1 VSVVIR
7 LAEEK
12 DIASIENLLVGA
24 GVNSSGVAENVGQF
38 LVVEQEGEDE
48 WNPVGTV
55 GLELYENGRYGVM
68 RSLVMRTQAWTA
80 EVGVELIRLFLAY
93 AETTGI
99 EALYLL
105 TLSTAPA
112 LFIHMGFTTAT
123 PDQIPPAVAAS
134 PHYAAYANE
143 QVIAMVKTFTST
155 SYPHGGV
162 DNVHN

>member
-1 VSVVIR
+1 MSVVIR

-12 DIASIENLLVGA
+12 DIASIQGLLEGA
-24 GVNSSGVAENVGQF
+24 GVNSGGVAENIGQF

-55 GLELYENGRYGVM
+55 GLELYEEGRYGVM
-68 RSLVMRTQAWTA
+68 RSLVMRTQAWSA

-105 TLSTAPA
+105 TQSTAPT
-112 LFIHMGFTTAT
+112 LFIHMGFSTAV
-123 PDQIPPAVAAS
+123 PEQIPSAIATS
-134 PHYAAYANE
+134 PHFAAYENE

-155 SYPHGGV
+155 TYPQGNV

>member
-1 VSVVIR
+1 MSVVIR

-12 DIASIENLLVGA
+12 DIASIESLLEGA
-24 GVNSSGVAENVGQF
+24 GVKSGGVADNVGQF
-38 LVVEQEGEDE
+38 LVVEQEGDDE

-55 GLELYENGRYGVM
+55 GLELYNEGRFGVM

-80 EVGVELIRLFLAY
+80 QVGVELIRLFLAY

-105 TLSTAPA
+105 TQSTAPA
-112 LFIHMGFTTAT
+112 LFIHMGFSTAS
-123 PDQIPPAVAAS
+123 PDQIPPAIAAS
-134 PHYAAYANE
+134 PHFAAYADE
-143 QVIAMVKTFTST
+143 QVIAMVKTFAST
-155 SYPHGGV
+155 TYPHGIV